1 MCSDEGVGALPVVRQ
16 GELISEIGGIL
27 VEEYGTEWDKMWLE
41 SRTLGPESEDD
52 VYIERA
58 ASDTVNCSVPM
69 RAGGLL
75 GELRDV
81 MATPEGG
88 AWYSMTLTI
97 TPDMRV
103 VARFDYENE
112 PEWSGFG
119 PAYNSFVRELE
130 RFPRSEEKLPAWFR
144 PRMEEARLKALEYEA
159 ILAEDD

>member
-1 MCSDEGVGALPVVRQ
+1 
-16 GELISEIGGIL
+16 
-27 VEEYGTEWDKMWLE
+27 
-41 SRTLGPESEDD
+41 
-52 VYIERA
+52 
-58 ASDTVNCSVPM
+58 
-69 RAGGLL
+69 
-75 GELRDV
+75 
-81 MATPEGG
+81 MATPDGG

-119 PAYNSFVRELE
+119 PPAYNSFVRELE

-144 PRMEEARLKALEYEA
+144 PRMEESRLEALEYEA